1 MKQENEIQA
10 SYSRIYNLVMK
21 LQMVSMFLLWKPMSI
36 ADALFQQ
43 AYPDKGKKLAS
54 HYKLSYYSKR
64 EDGKGYAA
72 AATKHINDSTTITE
86 EELND
91 IAWNFYDLV
100 DNGPQ
105 LRELCQKSKKRAKT
119 NKTYLNYE
127 SLALLYAKSGKKRK
141 AQKLAKRALSK
152 VLRVASCG
160 Y

>member
-1 MKQENEIQA
+1 
-10 SYSRIYNLVMK
+10 
-21 LQMVSMFLLWKPMSI
+21 MSI

-141 AQKLAKRALSK
+141 AQKLAKRALSMAEK
-152 VLRVASCG
+152 TKISAASIKELMAELE
-160 Y
+160 